1 MIMQIKIM
9 KLENKISH
17 EIKEAMRAKDNL
29 RLETLRSIKSGI
41 ILIKTKSSEKK
52 DLTEND
58 EINLLQKLVKQ
69 RRESANIF
77 KSQKRNDLANSEEAQ
92 LKIIQ
97 EFLPKQI
104 DDLELEKII
113 NDIILKFNAKSMK
126 DMGKV
131 MGSVNK
137 IVAGRADSK
146 KIAEIVKKTLS

>member
-1 MIMQIKIM
+1 M

-17 EIKEAMRAKDNL
+17 EIKEAMRAKDNV

-77 KSQKRNDLANSEEAQ
+77 KSQKRNDLANSEEVQ

-97 EFLPKQI
+97 EFLPKQME
-104 DDLELEKII
+104 DLELEKII
-113 NDIILKFNAKSMK
+113 NDIILKFNAKGMK

-131 MGSVNK
+131 MGNVNK

-146 KIAEIVKKTLS
+146 KIAEIVKKNLS

>member
-1 MIMQIKIM
+1 M

-17 EIKEAMRAKDNL
+17 EIKEAMRAKDNV

-58 EINLLQKLVKQ
+58 EIDLLQKLVKQ

-97 EFLPKQI
+97 EFLPKQME
-104 DDLELEKII
+104 DLELEKII

-131 MGSVNK
+131 MGNVHK
-137 IVAGRADSK
+137 IAAGRADTK
-146 KIAEIVKKTLS
+146 KIAEIVKKNLS

>member
-1 MIMQIKIM
+1 M

-17 EIKEAMRAKDNL
+17 EIKEAMKAKDNV

-97 EFLPKQI
+97 EFLPKQME
-104 DDLELEKII
+104 DLELEKII

-131 MGSVNK
+131 MGNVNK

-146 KIAEIVKKTLS
+146 KIAEIVKKNLS

>member
-1 MIMQIKIM
+1 M

-52 DLTEND
+52 DLTKND

-104 DDLELEKII
+104 EDLELEKII

-126 DMGKV
+126 DMGIV
-131 MGSVNK
+131 MGNANK

>member
-1 MIMQIKIM
+1 M

-17 EIKEAMRAKDNL
+17 EIKEAMKAKDNV

-104 DDLELEKII
+104 EDLELEKII

-126 DMGKV
+126 DMGIV
-131 MGSVNK
+131 MGNANK

>member
-1 MIMQIKIM
+1 M

-17 EIKEAMRAKDNL
+17 EIKEAMKAKDNV

-77 KSQKRNDLANSEEAQ
+77 KSQKRNDLANSEEVQ

-97 EFLPKQI
+97 EFLPKQME
-104 DDLELEKII
+104 DLELEKII

-131 MGSVNK
+131 MGNVNK

>member
-1 MIMQIKIM
+1 M

-17 EIKEAMRAKDNL
+17 EIKEAMRAKDNV

-77 KSQKRNDLANSEEAQ
+77 KSQKRSDLANSEEAQ

-97 EFLPKQI
+97 EFLPKQMEE
-104 DDLELEKII
+104 LELEKII

-131 MGSVNK
+131 MGNVNK

-146 KIAEIVKKTLS
+146 KIAEIVKKNLS

>member
-1 MIMQIKIM
+1 M

-17 EIKEAMRAKDNL
+17 EIKEAMRAKDNV

-97 EFLPKQI
+97 EFLPKQME
-104 DDLELEKII
+104 DLELEKII

-131 MGSVNK
+131 MGNVNK

-146 KIAEIVKKTLS
+146 KIAEIVKKNLS

>member
-1 MIMQIKIM
+1 M

-77 KSQKRNDLANSEEAQ
+77 ISQKRNDLANSEEAQ

-104 DDLELEKII
+104 EDLELEKII

-146 KIAEIVKKTLS
+146 KIAEIVKKNLS

>member
-1 MIMQIKIM
+1 M

-17 EIKEAMRAKDNL
+17 EIKEAMKAKDNV

-52 DLTEND
+52 DLTKND

-97 EFLPKQI
+97 EFLPKQME
-104 DDLELEKII
+104 DLELEKII

-126 DMGKV
+126 DMGIV
-131 MGSVNK
+131 MGNANK

>member
-1 MIMQIKIM
+1 M

-97 EFLPKQI
+97 EFLPKQME
-104 DDLELEKII
+104 DLELEKII

-126 DMGKV
+126 DMGIV
-131 MGSVNK
+131 MGNANK

>member
-1 MIMQIKIM
+1 M

-17 EIKEAMRAKDNL
+17 EIKEAMRAKDNV

-97 EFLPKQI
+97 EFLPKQME
-104 DDLELEKII
+104 DLELEKII

-131 MGSVNK
+131 MGNVHK
-137 IVAGRADSK
+137 IAAGRADTK
-146 KIAEIVKKTLS
+146 KIAEIVKKNLS

>member
-1 MIMQIKIM
+1 M

-77 KSQKRNDLANSEEAQ
+77 KSQKRNDLSNLEEAQ

-104 DDLELEKII
+104 EDLELEKII

>member
-1 MIMQIKIM
+1 M

-17 EIKEAMRAKDNL
+17 EIKEAMRAKDNV

-52 DLTEND
+52 DLTEKD

-77 KSQKRNDLANSEEAQ
+77 KSQKRNDLANSEELQ
-92 LKIIQ
+92 IKIIQ
-97 EFLPKQI
+97 EFLPKQL

-113 NDIILKFNAKSMK
+113 RDIILNLNAKSMK

-131 MGSVNK
+131 MGNANK
-137 IVAGRADSK
+137 IIAGKADGK
-146 KIAEIVKKTLS
+146 KIAEIVKKILS

>member
-1 MIMQIKIM
+1 M

-104 DDLELEKII
+104 EDLELEKII
-113 NDIILKFNAKSMK
+113 NDIILKFNAKGMK

-131 MGSVNK
+131 MGNVNK

>member
-1 MIMQIKIM
+1 M

-17 EIKEAMRAKDNL
+17 EIKEAMRAKDNV

-41 ILIKTKSSEKK
+41 ILIKTKSSKIK

-77 KSQKRNDLANSEEAQ
+77 KSQKRNDLSNSEEAQ

-97 EFLPKQI
+97 EFLPKQME
-104 DDLELEKII
+104 DLELEKII

-131 MGSVNK
+131 MGNVNK

-146 KIAEIVKKTLS
+146 KIAEIVKKNLS

>member
-1 MIMQIKIM
+1 M

-17 EIKEAMRAKDNL
+17 EIKEAMKAKDNV

-97 EFLPKQI
+97 QFLPKQME
-104 DDLELEKII
+104 DLELEKII
-113 NDIILKFNAKSMK
+113 NDVILKFNAKSMK

-131 MGSVNK
+131 MGNVNK

-146 KIAEIVKKTLS
+146 KIAEIVKKNLS

>member
-1 MIMQIKIM
+1 M

-17 EIKEAMRAKDNL
+17 EIKEAMRAKDNV

-97 EFLPKQI
+97 EFLPKQME
-104 DDLELEKII
+104 DLELEKII
-113 NDIILKFNAKSMK
+113 NDIVLKFNATSMK

-131 MGSVNK
+131 MGNVNK

-146 KIAEIVKKTLS
+146 KIAEIVKKNLS

>member
-1 MIMQIKIM
+1 M

-17 EIKEAMRAKDNL
+17 EIKEAMKAKDNV

-52 DLTEND
+52 DLTEKD

-77 KSQKRNDLANSEEAQ
+77 KSQKRNDLANSEELQ
-92 LKIIQ
+92 IKIIQ
-97 EFLPKQI
+97 EFLPKQL

-113 NDIILKFNAKSMK
+113 RDIILNLNAKSMK

-131 MGSVNK
+131 MGNANK
-137 IVAGRADSK
+137 IIAGKADGK
-146 KIAEIVKKTLS
+146 KIAEIVKKILS

>member
-1 MIMQIKIM
+1 M

-17 EIKEAMRAKDNL
+17 EIKEAMKAKDNL

-58 EINLLQKLVKQ
+58 EIDLLQKLVKQ

-97 EFLPKQI
+97 EFLPKQME
-104 DDLELEKII
+104 DLELEKII

-131 MGSVNK
+131 MGNVNK
-137 IVAGRADSK
+137 IVAGRADTK
-146 KIAEIVKKTLS
+146 KIAEIVKKNLS

>member
-1 MIMQIKIM
+1 MNLDK
-9 KLENKISH
+9 KISQN
-17 EIKEAMRAKDNL
+17 IKEAMKAKDSI
-29 RLETLRSIKSGI
+29 RLETLRAIKSAI
-41 ILIKTKSSEKK
+41 ILFKTKSSEKK

-58 EINLLQKLVKQ
+58 EVVLLQKLVKQ

-77 KSQKRNDLANSEEAQ
+77 MTQKRNDLANSEEAQ

-113 NDIILKFNAKSMK
+113 NDIILKVNAKSMK

-131 MGSVNK
+131 MGNASK
-137 IVAGRADSK
+137 IIAGRANGK
-146 KIAEIVKKTLS
+146 KIAEIVKKILS

>member
-1 MIMQIKIM
+1 M

-17 EIKEAMRAKDNL
+17 EIKKAMKAKDNV

-69 RRESANIF
+69 RKESANIF

-97 EFLPKQI
+97 EFLPKQME
-104 DDLELEKII
+104 DLELEKII
-113 NDIILKFNAKSMK
+113 NDIVLKFNATSMK

-131 MGSVNK
+131 MGNVSK

>member
-1 MIMQIKIM
+1 M

-52 DLTEND
+52 DLTKND

-77 KSQKRNDLANSEEAQ
+77 KSQKRNDLSNLEEAQ

-97 EFLPKQI
+97 EFLPKQME
-104 DDLELEKII
+104 DLELEKII

-126 DMGKV
+126 DMGIV
-131 MGSVNK
+131 MGNANK

>member
-1 MIMQIKIM
+1 M

-17 EIKEAMRAKDNL
+17 EIKEAMRAKDNV

-97 EFLPKQI
+97 EFLPKQME
-104 DDLELEKII
+104 DLELEKII

-131 MGSVNK
+131 MGNVNK

>member
-1 MIMQIKIM
+1 M

-17 EIKEAMRAKDNL
+17 EIKEAMRAKDNV

-77 KSQKRNDLANSEEAQ
+77 KSQKRNDLANSEEVQ

-97 EFLPKQI
+97 EFLPKQME
-104 DDLELEKII
+104 DLELEKII

-131 MGSVNK
+131 MGNVNK

-146 KIAEIVKKTLS
+146 KIAEIVKKNLS

>member
-1 MIMQIKIM
+1 M

-17 EIKEAMRAKDNL
+17 EIKEAMRAKDNV

-77 KSQKRNDLANSEEAQ
+77 KSQKRNDLANSEELQ
-92 LKIIQ
+92 IKIIQ
-97 EFLPKQI
+97 EFLPKQL

-113 NDIILKFNAKSMK
+113 RDIILNLNAKSMK

-131 MGSVNK
+131 MGNVNK

-146 KIAEIVKKTLS
+146 KIAEIVKKNLS

>member
-1 MIMQIKIM
+1 M

-17 EIKEAMRAKDNL
+17 EIKEAMRAKDNV

-52 DLTEND
+52 DLTEKD

-97 EFLPKQI
+97 EFLPKQMG
-104 DDLELEKII
+104 DLELEKII

-131 MGSVNK
+131 MGNASK
-137 IVAGRADSK
+137 IIAGRANGK
-146 KIAEIVKKTLS
+146 KIAEIVKKILS

>member
-1 MIMQIKIM
+1 M
-9 KLENKISH
+9 KLENRISL

-97 EFLPKQI
+97 EFLPKQME
-104 DDLELEKII
+104 DLELEKII

-131 MGSVNK
+131 MGNVNK
-137 IVAGRADSK
+137 IVVGRADSK
-146 KIAEIVKKTLS
+146 KIAEIVKKKLS

>member
-1 MIMQIKIM
+1 M

-17 EIKEAMRAKDNL
+17 EIKKAMKAKDNV

-77 KSQKRNDLANSEEAQ
+77 KSQKRNDLANSEEVQ

-97 EFLPKQI
+97 EFLPKQME
-104 DDLELEKII
+104 DLELEKII
-113 NDIILKFNAKSMK
+113 NDIILKFNATSMK
-126 DMGKV
+126 DMEECGNIKV
-131 MGSVNK
+131 KPLLV
-137 IVAGRADSK
+137 RK
-146 KIAEIVKKTLS
+146 KWLMLNGQLLLSTENN